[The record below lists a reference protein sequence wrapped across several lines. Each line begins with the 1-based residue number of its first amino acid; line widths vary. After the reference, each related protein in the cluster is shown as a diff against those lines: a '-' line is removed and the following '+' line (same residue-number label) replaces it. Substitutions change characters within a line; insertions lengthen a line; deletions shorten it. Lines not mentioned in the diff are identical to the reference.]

1 MGISRDSRHKRR
13 NTGGRRHVHI
23 KKRKFELARPAAAT
37 KLTVD
42 DKRVRSVRARGG
54 NMKFR
59 ALRLSQGNFS
69 WGTEAVSRKCRIL
82 NVLYNASNNE
92 LVRTNTLV
100 KGCIVA
106 IDSHPFSSWYEAR
119 YGTKIGIK
127 KGTKAPE
134 VEEVKKS
141 KHATRKLRE
150 RVQKHKAIGRELD
163 DQFSGNRLIACISS
177 RPGQCGRADG
187 YILEG
192 EELAFYQRLLNQKKS
207 KK

>member
-13 NTGGRRHVHI
+13 HTGGRRHIHI
-23 KKRKFELARPAAAT
+23 KKRKFELARPASMT
-37 KLTVD
+37 KLTSD
-42 DKRVRSVRARGG
+42 EKRVRSVRARGG

-69 WGTEAVSRKCRIL
+69 WGTEAVSRKTRIL
-82 NVLYNASNNE
+82 NVLFNASNNE

-106 IDSHPFSSWYEAR
+106 IDSHPFSTWYEAR
-119 YGTKIGIK
+119 YGVKMGDKKTKTEKVDQG
-127 KGTKAPE
+127 
-134 VEEVKKS
+134 KKS
-141 KHATRKLRE
+141 KHAKRKMTE
-150 RVQKHKAIGRELD
+150 RVAKHKPIGRDLN
-163 DQFSGNRLIACISS
+163 DQFAGNRLLACITS

-192 EELAFYQRLLNQKKS
+192 EELAFYQRQLNQKKS